1 MTSTVSVSLWL
12 KPTTTLRFKKNVKMV
27 AHCNKIAA
35 QNGKILIRLDI
46 KTVVVASFVQNIN
59 GHIGKNLAW
68 QIKSISKKIDY
79 VVYVE
84 PLEKR

>member
-1 MTSTVSVSLWL
+1 MTLMVSVSLWL
-12 KPTTTLRFKKNVKMV
+12 KTTTTLRFKKNVKVV
-27 AHCNKIAA
+27 AHGNKIAA
-35 QNGKILIRLDI
+35 QNGEILIRLDI
-46 KTVVVASFVQNIN
+46 NTVVVASFVQTIN
-59 GHIGKNLAW
+59 AHTGKNLAW

>member
-1 MTSTVSVSLWL
+1 MTLMVSVSLWL
-12 KPTTTLRFKKNVKMV
+12 KTTIALRFKKNVKMV
-27 AHCNKIAA
+27 AHGNKIAP
-35 QNGKILIRLDI
+35 QNGEILIRLDI
-46 KTVVVASFVQNIN
+46 NTVVVASFVQTIN
-59 GHIGKNLAW
+59 AHTGKNLAW

>member
-1 MTSTVSVSLWL
+1 MAT
-12 KPTTTLRFKKNVKMV
+12 
-27 AHCNKIAA
+27 HDNKIAA

-46 KTVVVASFVQNIN
+46 ETVVVASFVQTIN
-59 GHIGKNLAW
+59 VHIGKNLAW
-68 QIKSISKKIDY
+68 QIKSISKKTDC